1 MLVFWIILKQQ
12 ISPFCFEMKK
22 KAESEKENNL
32 YKTGV
37 KVKTRL
43 LGLEILLQNIV
54 TLAKFTL
61 SCKKAFSDL
70 IKD

>member
-22 KAESEKENNL
+22 KAELEKENNL

-37 KVKTRL
+37 KVKTRSL
-43 LGLEILLQNIV
+43 DLEILLQNIV
-54 TLAKFTL
+54 T
-61 SCKKAFSDL
+61 
-70 IKD
+70 